1 MAIFAKISDL
11 AKIANLA
18 RIDERLVKNLGRI
31 HERFVQNSNEM
42 KKKGYFDK
50 WRFFKIGQFCQKMV
64 NLTKVYQMFGKNSEM
79 SRHKEN
85 L

>member
-1 MAIFAKISDL
+1 MAIFATISDL

-18 RIDERLVKNLGRI
+18 RNDERLVKNLGRI

-42 KKKGYFDK
+42 KKKAILTYGDFSK
-50 WRFFKIGQFCQKMV
+50 LANFCQKMV
-64 NLTKVYQMFGKNSEM
+64 NLLIKVHQMFGN
-79 SRHKEN
+79 N